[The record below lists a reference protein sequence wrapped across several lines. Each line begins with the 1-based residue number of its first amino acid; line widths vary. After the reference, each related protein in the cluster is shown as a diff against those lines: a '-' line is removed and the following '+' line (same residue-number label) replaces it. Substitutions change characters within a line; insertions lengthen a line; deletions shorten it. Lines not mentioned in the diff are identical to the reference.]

1 MYNKY
6 IYIMEMNI
14 AIVNVYYIVT
24 FIAIIIVKQITYIL
38 N

>member
-24 FIAIIIVKQITYIL
+24 LIAIIIVKQITYIL